1 MWFFSAHQ
9 PNINEHHAVVD
20 NVIVV
25 VHHDPI
31 EPPLFM
37 AAAVPSG
44 LPVGFSSWDGT
55 TTLVGKMVALA
66 AFVVVGAVVGALV
79 TSDGTSIQSGMVVS

>member
-37 AAAVPSG
+37 A
-44 LPVGFSSWDGT
+44 
-55 TTLVGKMVALA
+55 VGKMVALA